1 MADHKVR
8 TLLLIRY
15 QLHIYTGKGKGG
27 RWARPDRDILRLVL
41 SVAPKWYCTLSSI
54 RRWVKGIFIAG
65 SLSYEYVKEGLV
77 KARATDME
85 DTIHSYGLARLTI
98 YKQNY
103 PSIG

>member
-1 MADHKVR
+1 MFTQGRGRGVGGQDP
-8 TLLLIRY
+8 TE
-15 QLHIYTGKGKGG
+15 IYYA
-27 RWARPDRDILRLVL
+27 WF
-41 SVAPKWYCTLSSI
+41 SVWLQNCTLSSI